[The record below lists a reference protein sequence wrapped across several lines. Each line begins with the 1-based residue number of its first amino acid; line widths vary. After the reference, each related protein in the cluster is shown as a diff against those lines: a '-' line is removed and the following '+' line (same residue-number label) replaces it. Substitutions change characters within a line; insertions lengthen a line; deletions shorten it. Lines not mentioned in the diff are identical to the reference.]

1 MLQSF
6 SWKKASAIGLLVAAA
21 AAAAALYLYFN
32 NAKSGNIV
40 PSPSGV
46 SGAGRDWMTY
56 GGDVWNSFTL
66 SSSSITASDINQTK
80 QDWFA
85 PADGEVSGN
94 PVIAKGIVYFTTD
107 AGSVYAV
114 SEKSGTLI
122 WKRGLDGSPI
132 NSGPLYDSGRI
143 FISTSGGRIYALN
156 PKTGGEIW
164 KTGVLFGSL
173 PDALR
178 ASPKAW
184 NGVIYQSL
192 GGTDDNKYERG
203 GVVAV
208 DEKSGYVLWREDL
221 VQYAGGGSAVFSA
234 PAIIP
239 QLDELVVSTGNP
251 TPYPTNGDAANR
263 GPVPS
268 GSDYYSDSL
277 VALSLKDGHVLWA
290 KQVHSAD
297 ANDYDFIAAPNA
309 LVLPKGGIAVGAGDK
324 DGSYYLFDAKTGGLL
339 WKKDLSAFGETT
351 LVMSTAAAGNN
362 AIFAET
368 MDVPALVSSWPQKYQ
383 APAIGRVIKLEA
395 DSGRVIWSTNLPAAL
410 VAAPVTVNDL
420 IFAIG
425 ANGMLFALNAD
436 SGAIVWQN
444 ATGGQIWNAEAALAS
459 AGNAVFVPLS
469 GKNGVMA
476 FKNQ

>member
-1 MLQSF
+1 MLKVF
-6 SWKKASAIGLLVAAA
+6 SWKKASVVGLSVATA

-32 NAKSGNIV
+32 NIGSGNIA
-40 PSPSGV
+40 PSPSEV
-46 SGAGRDWMTY
+46 NAAGKNWPTY
-56 GGDVWNSFTL
+56 GGDIWNSFTL
-66 SSSSITASDINQTK
+66 SSSSIAVSNINQMK
-80 QDWFA
+80 QEWFA

-94 PVIAKGIVYFTTD
+94 PVIANTVVYFTTD

-114 SEKSGTLI
+114 SEKSGALI
-122 WKRGLDGSPI
+122 WKRSLDGSPI
-132 NSGPLYDSGRI
+132 NSGPLYDQGRI

-164 KTGVLFGSL
+164 RTGVLFGSL

-208 DEKSGYVLWREDL
+208 DEKTGYVLWREDL
-221 VQYAGGGSAVFSA
+221 VQYAGGGSAAFGS

-251 TPYPTNGDAANR
+251 TPYPTNPDGVNR

-277 VALSLKDGHVLWA
+277 VALSLKDGHILWA

-309 LVLPKGGIAVGAGDK
+309 LVLPKGSIAVGAGDK

-339 WKKDLSAFGETT
+339 WKKDLGAFGATT
-351 LVMSTAAAGNN
+351 LIMSTAAASGN
-362 AIFAET
+362 AIFTET
-368 MDVPALVSSWPQKYQ
+368 MDIPALASSWPQKYQ
-383 APAIGRVIKLEA
+383 APAVGRVIKLEA
-395 DSGRVIWSTNLPAAL
+395 DSGRVIWSTNIPAAL
-410 VAAPVTVNDL
+410 VAAPTVANNL

-425 ANGMLFALNAD
+425 ANGTLFALNAN
-436 SGAIVWQN
+436 SGSIVWQN
-444 ATGGQIWNAEAALAS
+444 ATGGQIWNAEAALAAAGS
-459 AGNAVFVPLS
+459 AIFAPLS
-469 GKNGVMA
+469 GKNGVVA
-476 FKNQ
+476 FANQ

>member
-1 MLQSF
+1 MLKSF
-6 SWKKASAIGLLVAAA
+6 SWKKASVVGLLVATAA
-21 AAAAALYLYFN
+21 AAAVLYLCFN
-32 NAKSGNIV
+32 NAGSGKIAS
-40 PSPSGV
+40 SPSEV
-46 SGAGRDWMTY
+46 NAAGKYWPTY
-56 GGDVWNSFTL
+56 GGDIWNSFTL
-66 SSSSITASDINQTK
+66 SSSSMTVSNINQMK
-80 QDWFA
+80 QDWFT

-94 PVIAKGIVYFTTD
+94 PAIANSVVYFTTD

-114 SEKSGTLI
+114 SEKSGALI

-132 NSGPLYDSGRI
+132 NSGPLYDQGRI

-164 KTGVLFGSL
+164 KTGALFGSL

-178 ASPKAW
+178 ASPKVW

-208 DEKSGYVLWREDL
+208 DEKTGYVLWREDL
-221 VQYAGGGSAVFSA
+221 VQYAGGGSAVFGP

-239 QLDELVVSTGNP
+239 QLNELVVSTGNP

-263 GPVPS
+263 GSVPS

-277 VALSLKDGHVLWA
+277 VALSLKDGHILWA

-324 DGSYYLFDAKTGGLL
+324 DGTYYLFDAKTGGLL
-339 WKKDLSAFGETT
+339 WKKDLGAFGATT
-351 LVMSTAAAGNN
+351 LIMSTAAASDN

-368 MDVPALVSSWPQKYQ
+368 MDVTALASSWPQKYQ
-383 APAIGRVIKLEA
+383 SPAVGRVIKLEA
-395 DSGRVIWSTNLPAAL
+395 DSGRVIWSTNIPAAL
-410 VAAPVTVNDL
+410 VAAPAVDNNLV
-420 IFAIG
+420 FAIG
-425 ANGMLFALNAD
+425 ANGTLFALNAD
-436 SGAIVWQN
+436 NGAIVWQN
-444 ATGGQIWNAEAALAS
+444 ATGGQIWNAEAALAA
-459 AGNAVFVPLS
+459 AGNAIFAPLS
-469 GKNGVMA
+469 GKNGVIA
-476 FKNQ
+476 FTDQ